1 MHKLN
6 TIYLYTFTFTRT
18 GELKTSCQ
26 KQVSGWR
33 AREEEMEE
41 EGLVEPKETSSKCKI
56 SPQSKNLKKY
66 TKMHCGISNER
77 YKTTALPPKITHS
90 VHVLS
95 VSN

>member
-6 TIYLYTFTFTRT
+6 TIYLCTFTFTRT

-41 EGLVEPKETSSKCKI
+41 EGLVEPKETSSFVHKWI
-56 SPQSKNLKKY
+56 SAKY
-66 TKMHCGISNER
+66 LPNQ
-77 YKTTALPPKITHS
+77 KT
-90 VHVLS
+90 
-95 VSN
+95 